1 MPTYSD
7 NKLRLT
13 PVGCGGTIAAELK
26 EWPS

>member
-13 PVGCGGTIAAELK
+13 PVYCGGTIAAELT
-26 EWPS
+26 EWSS